1 MTGEK
6 RVSDVNLIPKK
17 EAISYFESNI
27 PRDSGDAEVT
37 RILIELIE
45 LGLVAAVYQ
54 KGHIAYQAIEMDPFK
69 AFVTI
74 LSTMS
79 EQKIKTILPDL
90 RKLTE
95 ECKEELKTPFKK
107 GTISES
113 ISKILKNISDIKAL
127 MPISNIKY
135 LKNGSDI
142 EVLNNFTDIE
152 YLKTISYSEVL
163 NNDSNLTIYKH
174 KIANL
179 LEPLYKKGYIS
190 KEVTSK
196 ILECVSILSE
206 HETRTP
212 NTNINEKIMEIKK
225 LLEEEERKILE
236 EERLKNQ
243 FIELFEKVPN
253 NSVPELKKTLSEVRK
268 KLEEK

>member
-1 MTGEK
+1 MAGRK

-17 EAISYFESNI
+17 EAISYLESDI

-37 RILIELIE
+37 RILIKLIE
-45 LGLVAAVYQ
+45 LGLVDAVYQ
-54 KGHIAYQAIEMDPFK
+54 NGYVAYQATEMDPFK

-79 EQKIKTILPDL
+79 EQKIKTILPEL

-107 GTISES
+107 GMISEP
-113 ISKILKNISDIKAL
+113 IIEILKTVSDIKAL
-127 MPISNIKY
+127 MPISNIK
-135 LKNGSDI
+135 LLETGSDI

-152 YLKTISYSEVL
+152 YLKTLSCNEVL

-174 KIANL
+174 KMANL
-179 LEPLYKKGYIS
+179 LETIYKKGCLS

-196 ILECVSILSE
+196 ILEYFSILSE
-206 HETRTP
+206 YETRTP

-225 LLEEEERKILE
+225 LLDEEERKIVE
-236 EERLKNQ
+236 DEQFKNQ

-253 NSVPELKKTLSEVRK
+253 NSVPEIKRALSEVMNQ
-268 KLEEK
+268 LEEK